1 MGQNEEFKIIKSY
14 IEFCGK
20 QNPEIMWIKDIPEGI
35 GYEEFVLQ
43 KQEEFIAKFIEY
55 YRTTK

>member
-1 MGQNEEFKIIKSY
+1 MSQKEEFKIVKSY

-20 QNPEIMWIKDIPEGI
+20 QDPEIMWIKDIPEGMS
-35 GYEEFVLQ
+35 YEEFALQ

-55 YRTTK
+55 YRTIK